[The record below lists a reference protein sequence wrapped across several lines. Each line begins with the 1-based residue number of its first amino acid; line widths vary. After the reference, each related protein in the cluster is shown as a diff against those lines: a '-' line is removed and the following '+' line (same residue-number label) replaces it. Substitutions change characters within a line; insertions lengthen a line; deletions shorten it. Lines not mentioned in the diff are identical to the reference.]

1 MKPILH
7 SLVVTTLYIAA
18 LGSPAAFGQT
28 SPAAPIKLGMSAAL
42 TGPFNEFGEGL
53 RRGAVI
59 AVEEWNKKGGV
70 NGRKIELADVLDDQL
85 MPDRAVQNMRRI
97 LDNKDIV
104 GVIAP
109 AGSGPALATVDMV
122 EADGRPM
129 CNPMAQSPA
138 ITYPKGTSQP
148 PRKNV
153 FSTAV
158 TNAAESRRLAEVL
171 AKSYK
176 NVGVLNE
183 STAYGTTGAELVK
196 KSLGEINPAVKVN
209 VEAYNQRSQD
219 VTAQIVRLQRAGAD
233 VVLVIGLGSD
243 FAMIR
248 KNLSRLNVDVP
259 LFGSNGATT
268 VPYIEGA
275 GDLALGT
282 RSLSVP
288 AFAQRPMTETA
299 QRFLDAYRAAHG
311 TDRWYGP
318 DAANPLIS
326 MAAIVGSGYD
336 CVNLLV
342 DGIRRANSTEPA
354 AVVRAIEQT
363 KDLPGVAIS
372 AISLSPT
379 QHDAFKPENLAEF
392 VMVKRDGKVMLN
404 LDTK

>member
-1 MKPILH
+1 MKPIFH
-7 SLVVTTLYIAA
+7 SIVVTTLVTAA
-18 LGSPAAFGQT
+18 MSAPLAFAQASAT
-28 SPAAPIKLGMSAAL
+28 APIKLGMTGAL

-53 RRGAVI
+53 RRGALI

-70 NGRKIELADVLDDQL
+70 NGRKIELAEMLDDQL

-104 GVIAP
+104 AMVGP

-138 ITYPKGTSQP
+138 ITYPKGTAQP

-158 TNAAESRRLAEVL
+158 TNAAESHRLAEVL
-171 AKSYK
+171 GRTYK

-183 STAYGTTGAELVK
+183 STAYGITGSELVK
-196 KSLGEINPAVKVN
+196 KALGEVNPSVKVN
-209 VEAYNQRSQD
+209 VESYNQRSQD
-219 VTAQIVRLQRAGAD
+219 VTAQIVRLQRAGVD

-248 KNLSRLNVDVP
+248 KNLSRLNVEVP

-299 QRFLDAYRAAHG
+299 QRFLEAYRTAYG

-336 CVNLLV
+336 CVNVLV

-363 KDLPGVAIS
+363 KDLPGVAIA
-372 AISLSPT
+372 AISLTAT

-392 VMVKRDGKVMLN
+392 LMIKRDGKVMLN
-404 LDTK
+404 LVPK

>member
-7 SLVVTTLYIAA
+7 SIVVTSLVTAA
-18 LGSPAAFGQT
+18 LSAPLAFAQAPAT
-28 SPAAPIKLGMSAAL
+28 TPIKLGMTAAL

-53 RRGAVI
+53 RRGALI

-70 NGRKIELADVLDDQL
+70 NGRKIELAEVLDDQL

-104 GVIAP
+104 AIVGP

-129 CNPMAQSPA
+129 CNPMAQSPT

-148 PRKNV
+148 ARKNV

-158 TNAAESRRLAEVL
+158 TNSAESRRLAEVL
-171 AKSYK
+171 GRSYK
-176 NVGVLNE
+176 NVGVLSE
-183 STAYGTTGAELVK
+183 STAYGITGSELVK
-196 KSLGEINPAVKVN
+196 KALGEVNSSVKVN
-209 VEAYNQRSQD
+209 VESYNQRSQD
-219 VTAQIVRLQRAGAD
+219 VTAQIVRLQRAGVD

-275 GDLALGT
+275 GDLAVGT
-282 RSLSVP
+282 HSLSVP

-299 QRFLDAYRAAHG
+299 QRFVDAYRAVHG

-336 CVNLLV
+336 CVNVLV

-363 KDLPGVAIS
+363 KNLPGVAIS

-379 QHDAFKPENLAEF
+379 QHDAFKPENLSEF
-392 VMVKRDGKVMLN
+392 LMIKRDGKVMLN
-404 LDTK
+404 LVTK